1 MFTNFGFK
9 TSLGVRSLRS
19 PVKTGWQPRTGAGPS
34 RTTIWGSVS
43 KRLQQELMI
52 PMKSG
57 GKEIPFFPE
66 SDNIQMSEAHPW
78 SSQNSL

>member
-1 MFTNFGFK
+1 MKNCSCVLQIPV
-9 TSLGVRSLRS
+9 SLPAPPR
-19 PVKTGWQPRTGAGPS
+19 WQPRTRAEPS

-57 GKEIPFFPE
+57 GREIPFFPE